1 MKKILILTVIIL
13 LVIILYRWFNKT
25 AEYFTVSDTISITD
39 TTSSNQN
46 TMTALDEIQL
56 VNSIVG
62 NISERYAEL
71 VDCEENSI
79 ICINDNDKLSII
91 EAYETS
97 QSQPIEDRLNV
108 FLALTEKFQTRFG
121 DLSNIYWDFK
131 IIDIKFNKTMDDY
144 FYSII
149 KNFLINSVYNSIK
162 EDINILPSNLISIF
176 PNGVPKDI
184 LACIIDRYFTI
195 DIINK
200 SITYI
205 GLGTKN
211 ACSSSL
217 SQTYTPVNSESINI
231 SSESL
236 DNIIRIPS
244 TRPSYSLLNQETYDI
259 IYYPTSET
267 VNTPTQQI
275 NTVVTSVPT
284 VVPIPV
290 STTIS
295 IPTTV
300 PITSSI
306 LSQNV

>member
-62 NISERYAEL
+62 NIRERYAEL